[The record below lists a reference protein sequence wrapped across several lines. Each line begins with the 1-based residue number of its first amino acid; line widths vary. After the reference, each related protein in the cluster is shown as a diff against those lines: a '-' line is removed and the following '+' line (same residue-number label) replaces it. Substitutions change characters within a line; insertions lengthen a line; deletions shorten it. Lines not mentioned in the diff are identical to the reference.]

1 MGSLEKRIGV
11 LERLYAA
18 GSGEADEGAE
28 RRRSVLIDVVNE
40 LSRLKASRARNGYRG
55 GTPPTPIQPTDPA
68 GEALGYPY
76 TRGQLLEHAVRLVVE
91 RDEASASLEDT
102 ERLIAAWTE
111 GLREDTVFGER
122 WDEIEAEGPPER
134 TPPWR
139 GGY

>member
-1 MGSLEKRIGV
+1 MSLERRIAD
-11 LERLYAA
+11 LEHLI
-18 GSGEADEGAE
+18 GQPDEADEGAE
-28 RRRSVLIDVVNE
+28 LRRSVLIDIVNE

-55 GTPPTPIQPTDPA
+55 GKPPTPIQPTDPA

-76 TRGQLLEHAVRLVVE
+76 TKGQLLEHAVRLVFE
-91 RDEASASLEDT
+91 RGEASASLEDT
-102 ERLIAAWTE
+102 ERLVAAWTE

-139 GGY
+139 GGS